1 MEEILN
7 SIVKVQNL
15 IKVKR
20 DNKDNDEITK
30 AIAKIKKDISV
41 DNKNVLSKK
50 FAELTEQF
58 VSSSNS
64 ITEEFTELKQHNES
78 L

>member
-41 DNKNVLSKK
+41 DNKNVLRKK

-64 ITEEFTELKQHNES
+64 ITEEFNELKQHNES